1 MSESKSTFL
10 KAYSNLP
17 EDERN
22 QIIVI
27 IDGRSYT
34 WNRAYDE
41 IQQNTELGK
50 KILIKLERLGIIWQ
64 RKITIR

>member
-1 MSESKSTFL
+1 MADLSALFF

-17 EDERN
+17 EDERS

-27 IDGRSYT
+27 IDGRPYT

-41 IQQNTELGK
+41 IKGETELGK
-50 KILIKLERLGIIWQ
+50 KILNRMKELGIL
-64 RKITIR
+64 T

>member
-1 MSESKSTFL
+1 MKSAFL

-22 QIIVI
+22 QIIAI
-27 IDGRSYT
+27 IDNRPYT

-41 IQQNTELGK
+41 IRQDTLLGKRILKKLEELG
-50 KILIKLERLGIIWQ
+50 IL
-64 RKITIR
+64 